1 MLDVYKIYKDEI
13 TKKDKLFKI
22 ESQILMTRLQK
33 FISYMLSDAQREMH
47 KNLDLH

>member
-1 MLDVYKIYKDEI
+1 MMEVYENNKEEI
-13 TKKDKLFKI
+13 KKKDKLFKI